1 MRGIHVCISGGP
13 ARARDSTVVMLL
25 IAAVSLVGP
34 SPRNPFRKA
43 DGGGRA
49 GAGLTAY
56 AGTLS
61 KSTNMRRDWWP
72 GSQPGVYTPY
82 LRHLRPVGLRPKNR
96 FSSREIP
103 SGPPPEN
110 AGTRDHEGRFGMR
123 PETPIFYLFLASARH
138 KCAMWYQHTRH

>member
-1 MRGIHVCISGGP
+1 
-13 ARARDSTVVMLL
+13 VVMLL
-25 IAAVSLVGP
+25 IAAVSLVRP
-34 SPRNPFRKA
+34 SPRNPFLKA

-72 GSQPGVYTPY
+72 GSQPGVYTPH

-96 FSSREIP
+96 SSARRYPAVLPLRMQVREIMKADLAC
-103 SGPPPEN
+103 GQRPP
-110 AGTRDHEGRFGMR
+110 
-123 PETPIFYLFLASARH
+123 ISYLFLASARH